1 MVAALLWISLLA
13 VAAVAWALQ
22 GPWLGLSLKSQGDA
36 LVVTGVRGPA
46 AAAGMPRG
54 AVLRAIEGG
63 AGGRGGAQGSGS
75 TAAGSRMAL
84 RADDITEEPDMV
96 ERYATLDAFFA
107 RQGQIAAILRA
118 PSVIVEWTS
127 AHATPDGPPQ
137 RTTLQPTERPLS
149 SLPLRFWF
157 QLAVASLACLVACW
171 IWSLRPRDGGAAMF
185 GLTGLLL
192 PLSAL
197 AAGIYGARELALPQA
212 HFALLS
218 AINHG
223 SSALWGAAFVGI
235 FMAHPRPLFKPA
247 HLVLPFALF
256 GSWWLVGQLRLVD
269 GLDEGIRL
277 LLVAELLAAIA
288 LAVWQWRLSRR
299 QPLERAALR
308 WFLLSLLLGSSLF
321 IASIIVTVVLGWL
334 PPLPQG
340 YAFGFFL
347 LIYAGIALGLR
358 RHRLF
363 ELDAWAWRLLAW
375 AGGVIAVLTLDA
387 LLIVLL
393 DWSQGA
399 ALGVSLWLGGLLYFP
414 ARQLLWSRL
423 VQQPRQQLTELMPD
437 LVAMAFQPATGG
449 REARWDALLRELHDP
464 LTCAVDTAAR
474 AAHTVPADAGVP
486 GDAATPRTTA
496 EPRTPVHVA
505 EDGLALR
512 VPPCAGMPGRTLRH
526 ATGGRRLFTPRD
538 ASFMEA
544 VCALMD
550 EAAAGRDAQERG
562 AAAERRRIAQDMHD
576 DVGARLLMLMHRAP
590 NRDLAELAR
599 TAMADLRAALSA
611 LDAQASPLPDALADW
626 RAEAT
631 QRCEAAGVAL
641 DWQGPADELPA
652 DLPPLSAR
660 QRLLIERALR
670 EGLTNALKHGRPQAV
685 AITLELRGDKLS
697 LSVQDDGA
705 AGAGATGA
713 DHREPSAWVEGRGL
727 RGMRQRLRE
736 FDGTLTLGRD
746 VAGRTALQVTLPL
759 RGPAGAGASAPAPDG
774 TTADARPP
782 GGASSTAT

>member
-22 GPWLGLSLKSQGDA
+22 GPWLGLSLTAQGEA
-36 LVVTGVRGPA
+36 LVVAGVRGPA

-63 AGGRGGAQGSGS
+63 TSGRGGAQDSGS
-75 TAAGSRMAL
+75 TAAESRMAL

-107 RQGQIAAILRA
+107 RQGQITAILRA
-118 PSVIVEWTS
+118 PSVTVEWTS
-127 AHATPDGPPQ
+127 AHATTDGPPQ
-137 RTTLQPTERPLS
+137 RTTLQPTERPVS

-171 IWSLRPRDGGAAMF
+171 VWSLRPRDAGAAMF

-197 AAGIYGARELALPQA
+197 AAGVYGARELALPQV

-235 FMAHPRPLFKPA
+235 FMAHPRPLFMPA

-256 GSWWLVGQLRLVD
+256 GTWWLVGQLRLVD
-269 GLDEGIRL
+269 GLDAGIRL

-347 LIYAGIALGLR
+347 LIYAGIAVGLR

-387 LLIVLL
+387 LLILLL

-423 VQQPRQQLTELMPD
+423 VQQPRRQLSELMPD
-437 LVAMAFQPATGG
+437 IVGSAFQPAAGG

-464 LTCAVDTAAR
+464 LTCTVAAAAPGAPVAPGTPAGGSSERPTAP
-474 AAHTVPADAGVP
+474 HPGSET
-486 GDAATPRTTA
+486 GDARKATRAPVRIA
-496 EPRTPVHVA
+496 E
-505 EDGLALR
+505 EGLALQ
-512 VPPCAGMPGRTLRH
+512 VPPCAGMPGRILRH
-526 ATGGRRLFTPRD
+526 AAAGRRLFTQAD
-538 ASFMEA
+538 ASFMDA

-576 DVGARLLMLMHRAP
+576 DVGARLLMLIHRAP
-590 NRDLAELAR
+590 NADLAELAR

-611 LDAQASPLPDALADW
+611 LDAQATPLADALADW

-631 QRCEAAGVAL
+631 QRCEAAGVRL
-641 DWQGPADELPA
+641 DWQGPTHEFPTDV
-652 DLPPLSAR
+652 PPLSAR
-660 QRLLIERALR
+660 QRLLVERALR
-670 EGLTNALKHGRPQAV
+670 EGLTNALKHGRPRQVAV
-685 AITLELRGDKLS
+685 AVELHGEALTLQI
-697 LSVQDDGA
+697 QDDGGPSTTD
-705 AGAGATGA
+705 AGHAVQDPAQ
-713 DHREPSAWVEGRGL
+713 WVEGRGL

-736 FDGTLTLGRD
+736 FNGTLTVGRG
-746 VAGRTALQVTLPL
+746 ARGHTELQVTLPL
-759 RGPAGAGASAPAPDG
+759 RTNAPGA
-774 TTADARPP
+774 
-782 GGASSTAT
+782 

>member
-1 MVAALLWISLLA
+1 
-13 VAAVAWALQ
+13 
-22 GPWLGLSLKSQGDA
+22 
-36 LVVTGVRGPA
+36 
-46 AAAGMPRG
+46 
-54 AVLRAIEGG
+54 
-63 AGGRGGAQGSGS
+63 
-75 TAAGSRMAL
+75 L

-96 ERYATLDAFFA
+96 ERYAQLDAFFA

-118 PSVIVEWTS
+118 PSVTVEWTS
-127 AHATPDGPPQ
+127 AHATADEPPQ

-171 IWSLRPRDGGAAMF
+171 VWSLRPRDWGAAMF

-197 AAGIYGARELALPQA
+197 AAGVYGARELALPQA

-218 AINHG
+218 GINHG

-247 HLVLPFALF
+247 HLMVPFALF

-269 GLDEGIRL
+269 GLDAGIRL

-288 LAVWQWRLSRR
+288 LAAWQWRLSRR

-347 LIYAGIALGLR
+347 MIYAGIALGLR

-387 LLIVLL
+387 LLILLL
-393 DWSQGA
+393 DWSQGT
-399 ALGVSLWLGGLLYFP
+399 ALGVSLWICGLLYVP

-423 VQQPRQQLTELMPD
+423 VHQQPRQLTELMPD
-437 LVAMAFQPATGG
+437 IVAIAFQPAAGA

-464 LTCAVDTAAR
+464 LTCAVDTAAS
-474 AAHTVPADAGVP
+474 AAPGANAALGVNAATAVPASPHGPGMSGAAEAQ
-486 GDAATPRTTA
+486 GDAASAPLIRSPPHPNGDWTGSSPATRLPARIA
-496 EPRTPVHVA
+496 E
-505 EDGLALR
+505 EGLALR
-512 VPPCAGMPGRTLRH
+512 VPPCAGMPGRLLRH
-526 ATGGRRLFTPRD
+526 ASRGRRLFTRRD
-538 ASFMEA
+538 AALLDA

-576 DVGARLLMLMHRAP
+576 DVGARLLMLIHRAP
-590 NRDLAELAR
+590 TADLAELAR

-611 LDAQASPLPDALADW
+611 LDAQATPLADALADW
-626 RAEAT
+626 RAEAS
-631 QRCEAAGVAL
+631 QRCEAAAVELA
-641 DWQGPADELPA
+641 WQGPEQELPA
-652 DLPPLSAR
+652 SLAPLTAR

-670 EGLTNALKHGRPQAV
+670 EGLTNALKHGQPRQVQV
-685 AITLELRGDKLS
+685 AIALDMQAETLTLR
-697 LSVQDDGA
+697 VQDDGGPSDTA
-705 AGAGATGA
+705 AGQAVQTGQTGQTSQA
-713 DHREPSAWVEGRGL
+713 AQTGQTGQTGQDPSQWVEGRGL

-736 FDGTLTLGRD
+736 FNGTLTVGR
-746 VAGRTALQVTLPL
+746 GTRGHTELRVTLPL
-759 RGPAGAGASAPAPDG
+759 RAQAQGA
-774 TTADARPP
+774 
-782 GGASSTAT
+782 